1 MPESKRHFDG
11 RPREKRWH
19 GAAVLLLILFAVGA
33 CSPHQPEGSFEV
45 LQVDADWNDG
55 RLAMRFQQQLKLSP
69 EARNALD
76 HSVPL
81 TVVLDLVLRDDSSR
95 VRIDS
100 RQLSYEIR
108 YLPLSERYQ
117 VSGPDG
123 QSVASYPRLR
133 HALAKLAKLDVSIQ
147 TGAIPAGEYVLL
159 ARTRLDRNA
168 MPPPMRLPSLFSADW
183 KHDSDWSSW
192 PVSIDPGA

>member
-1 MPESKRHFDG
+1 MPESKNHFDG
-11 RPREKRWH
+11 QPREKRWH
-19 GAAVLLLILFAVGA
+19 GRAVLLLVLLALGA
-33 CSPHQPEGSFEV
+33 CSPNQPQGSFEV
-45 LQVDADWNDG
+45 LQVDAHWNNG
-55 RLAMRFQQQLKLSP
+55 RLVMRFQQQLKLSP

-81 TVVLDLVLRDDSSR
+81 TVALDLILRDASSR
-95 VRIDS
+95 VRISS
-100 RQLSYEIR
+100 RQFSYEIR

-123 QSVASYPRLR
+123 QNVTSYPRLR
-133 HALAKLAKLDVSIQ
+133 HALAKLAELDVSME
-147 TGAIPAGEYVLL
+147 TGAIPVGEYELL

-168 MPPPMRLPSLFSADW
+168 MPPPMRLPSLLSAKW

-192 PVSIDPGA
+192 PLSIDPGA